1 MEHQKNR
8 SNRPRFVRKEREP
21 GFHGYFAEVRDG
33 EDPMRAYRIIK
44 KKQKDDNFFEVLK
57 EKQYFRKPSFIKRE
71 KEKKKKQTIRR
82 ASRENASW
90 HQIPKQRGH
99 Q

>member
-8 SNRPRFVRKEREP
+8 TNRPRVVRKERQP
-21 GFHGYFAEVRDG
+21 RFHGYFAEVRDG
-33 EDPMRAYRIIK
+33 EDPMRAYRRIK

-71 KEKKKKQTIRR
+71 KEKKRKQNVLQ
-82 ASRENASW
+82 ENKS
-90 HQIPKQRGH
+90 
-99 Q
+99 

>member
-8 SNRPRFVRKEREP
+8 TNRPRFVRKEREP

-33 EDPMRAYRIIK
+33 EDPMRAYRRIK

-71 KEKKKKQTIRR
+71 KEKKSKQTIRR

>member
-8 SNRPRFVRKEREP
+8 TNRPRFVRKEREP

-33 EDPMRAYRIIK
+33 EDPMRAYRSIK

-71 KEKKKKQTIRR
+71 KEKKRKQTIRR

>member
-8 SNRPRFVRKEREP
+8 TNRPRFVRKEREP

-33 EDPMRAYRIIK
+33 EDPMRAYRRIK

-57 EKQYFRKPSFIKRE
+57 EKQYFSKPSFIKRE
-71 KEKKKKQTIRR
+71 KEKKRKQTIRR

>member
-8 SNRPRFVRKEREP
+8 TNRPRFVRKEREP

-33 EDPMRAYRIIK
+33 EDPMRAYRRIK

-71 KEKKKKQTIRR
+71 KEKDLLLKRQ
-82 ASRENASW
+82 AEELE
-90 HQIPKQRGH
+90 Q
-99 Q
+99 

>member
-8 SNRPRFVRKEREP
+8 TNRPRFVRKEREP
-21 GFHGYFAEVRDG
+21 GFHGYFAQVRDG
-33 EDPMRAYRIIK
+33 EDPMRAYRRIK

-71 KEKKKKQTIRR
+71 KEKKRKQTIRR

>member
-8 SNRPRFVRKEREP
+8 TNRPRFVRKEREP

-33 EDPMRAYRIIK
+33 EDPMRAYRRIK

-71 KEKKKKQTIRR
+71 KEKKRKQTIRR
-82 ASRENASW
+82 ASRENASS
-90 HQIPKQRGH
+90 HKIPTQRGH

>member
-8 SNRPRFVRKEREP
+8 TNRPRFVRKEREP

-33 EDPMRAYRIIK
+33 EDPMRAYRRIK

-71 KEKKKKQTIRR
+71 KEKKRKQTIRR